1 MICVQ
6 ALIKEM
12 IGHIGP
18 KEPRFRGGGQS
29 SAATGENMRGK
40 KRDKRSIERPQI

>member
-6 ALIKEM
+6 VIIKEM
-12 IGHIGP
+12 IRHIGQ
-18 KEPRFRGGGQS
+18 KEPRFGVGRQS

-40 KRDKRSIERPQI
+40 KKEKRSIKQDKA